1 MRWLMIVLLVSVGAL
16 LIASAGVAYHIW
28 RAHTER
34 KRKLAVSAEMVP
46 GKTEAADVETE
57 EAP

>member
-1 MRWLMIVLLVSVGAL
+1 MIVLLVSVGAL

-34 KRKLAVSAEMVP
+34 KRKLAGSAEMVP